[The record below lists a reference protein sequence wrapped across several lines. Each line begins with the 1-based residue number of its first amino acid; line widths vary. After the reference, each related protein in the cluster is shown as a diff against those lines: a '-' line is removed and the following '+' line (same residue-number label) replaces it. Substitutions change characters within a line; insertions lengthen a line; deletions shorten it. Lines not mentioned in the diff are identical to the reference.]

1 MPFSFRSAVLRAYRS
16 AYRACLGFL
25 VCALLGATAFAAQQE
40 QGQPTAN
47 ASTEA
52 RVESQTP
59 SLSGPVAALPALS
72 GTQPN
77 VPAAP
82 VAGVFSWSGYF
93 YAIGAL
99 CLILGALW
107 GVLWLMRRSGKF
119 RFMPSHNTFPR
130 EALRIEAQIPLGPRR
145 GLMVV
150 RFLNKRLLL
159 GLSDQQINLL
169 SEAEYDG
176 QATADFSK
184 VLETAE
190 CQETDQ

>member
-1 MPFSFRSAVLRAYRS
+1 MRL
-16 AYRACLGFL
+16 ACLGLL
-25 VCALLGATAFAAQQE
+25 VCALLVSPVLAAQPE
-40 QGQPTAN
+40 QGRDAN
-47 ASTEA
+47 TPTEA
-52 RVESQTP
+52 RGGLETP
-59 SLSGPVAALPALS
+59 PPD
-72 GTQPN
+72 
-77 VPAAP
+77 AAP
-82 VAGVFSWSGYF
+82 FGLPGKNPVSAAPAPEAFSWSGYF

-119 RFMPSHNTFPR
+119 RFMPSYNTFPR
-130 EALRIEAQIPLGPRR
+130 DALRIEAQIPLGPRR

-176 QATADFSK
+176 QTSADFSK
-184 VLETAE
+184 ALEAADR
-190 CQETDQ
+190 QETDG

>member
-1 MPFSFRSAVLRAYRS
+1 VTGACCGGAHL
-16 AYRACLGFL
+16 ACLGLL
-25 VCALLGATAFAAQQE
+25 VCVLPVAPAFAA
-40 QGQPTAN
+40 PAP
-47 ASTEA
+47 EA
-52 RVESQTP
+52 
-59 SLSGPVAALPALS
+59 
-72 GTQPN
+72 
-77 VPAAP
+77 
-82 VAGVFSWSGYF
+82 FSWSGYF

-119 RFMPSHNTFPR
+119 RFMPSYDAFPR
-130 EALRIEAQIPLGPRR
+130 DALRIEAQIPLGPRR

-176 QATADFSK
+176 QTSADFSK
-184 VLETAE
+184 TLEAAE
-190 CQETDQ
+190 RQETDG